1 MLATLANVD
10 GNFSDLF
17 SHARQYTHR
26 NILLSSTHFTGR
38 SMYSIVIYALKKLSP
53 LSEVIPMEPR
63 EIKGLEIAAK
73 SKVIRKGKSNLWLV
87 PSQSGQE
94 EKYTVAMRDEKPEC
108 TCRDFEFRNTKCKH
122 IFAVEYTI
130 QREQTADGRTVVT
143 ETVKVTRKTYT
154 QNWPAYNAAQT
165 QEKSQLQALLYEL
178 CKNLPEPEQRR
189 GRPRLSLADIIFA
202 STFKIYSTVS
212 GRRFQS
218 DLQEAKRRGFLSK
231 MPSYNSVFRYLEAE
245 ALTPYL
251 YELIATS
258 ALPLK
263 SVEHDFAVDSSGFST
278 GQFMRWFD
286 VKYGKEE
293 DRRMWLKVHLMCG
306 VKTNIVTSV
315 EISNGY
321 ANDHGYFKPLLEAT
335 AGNGFT
341 MKEVS
346 ADKAYLSGENLLTT
360 LRHKAIPY
368 IPFKSN
374 SKAQTSYGPKS
385 TLWTRMLSFYNDH
398 REEFL
403 THYHKRSNVETT
415 FHMIKS
421 KFGQRLRSKTLTA
434 QINEA
439 LCKVLCHNLCVV
451 IQSQHELGIDVD
463 FSEANAA

>member
-1 MLATLANVD
+1 
-10 GNFSDLF
+10 
-17 SHARQYTHR
+17 
-26 NILLSSTHFTGR
+26 
-38 SMYSIVIYALKKLSP
+38 
-53 LSEVIPMEPR
+53 MEPR

-73 SKVIRKGKSNLWLV
+73 TKLTRKGKSNQWLV
-87 PSQSGQE
+87 PSQTNKQ
-94 EKYTVAMRDEKPEC
+94 EKYTVALDAEQPRC
-108 TCRDFEFRNTKCKH
+108 TCRDHEFTNDRCKH

-130 QREQTADGRTVVT
+130 QREQTADGTTITT

-165 QEKSQLQALLYEL
+165 EEKSRLQALLYEL
-178 CKNLPEPEQRR
+178 CKNIPEPEQRR

-218 DLQEAKRRGFLSK
+218 DLQEARRRGFLSK

-251 YELIATS
+251 YQLIALS
-258 ALPLK
+258 AQPLK
-263 SVEHDFAVDSSGFST
+263 TIEEDFALDSSGFST

-315 EISNGY
+315 EISDGY
-321 ANDHGYFKPLLEAT
+321 ANDHGYFKPLIET
-335 AGNGFT
+335 AAANGFT
-341 MKEVS
+341 LKEVS
-346 ADKAYLSGENLLTT
+346 ADKAYLSGENFLTT

-368 IPFKSN
+368 IPFKIN
-374 SKAQTSYGPKS
+374 SKAQSDYGPKS
-385 TLWTRMLSFYNDH
+385 TVWTRMLSFYNDH

>member
-1 MLATLANVD
+1 MTDRELK
-10 GNFSDLF
+10 
-17 SHARQYTHR
+17 
-26 NILLSSTHFTGR
+26 
-38 SMYSIVIYALKKLSP
+38 ALQ
-53 LSEVIPMEPR
+53 
-63 EIKGLEIAAK
+63 IAAK
-73 SKVIRKGKSNLWLV
+73 SKLTRKGNIWLV
-87 PSQSGQE
+87 PSQAGHGE
-94 EKYTVAMRDEKPEC
+94 YEVNPDPESPNC
-108 TCRDFEFRNTKCKH
+108 SCPDHEHTGSRCKH
-122 IFAVEYTI
+122 IFAVEYVI
-130 QREQTADGRTVVT
+130 EREQTADGQTVVT
-143 ETVKVTRKTYT
+143 ETVKVSRKTYS

-165 QEKSQLQALLYEL
+165 QEKAKLQALLYEL
-178 CKNLPEPEQRR
+178 CRAIPEPEQRR

-218 DLQEAKRRGFLSK
+218 DLQEARRRGYLSR
-231 MPSYNSVFRYLEAE
+231 MPAYNSVFRYLEAE
-245 ALTPYL
+245 SLTPYL
-251 YELIATS
+251 YELIKLS
-258 ALPLK
+258 AAPLK
-263 SVEHDFAVDSSGFST
+263 SVETDFAVDSSGFST

-293 DRRMWLKVHLMCG
+293 DRRMWLKAHVMCG

-315 EISNGY
+315 EISDGY
-321 ANDHGYFKPLLEAT
+321 SNDHGYFKPLLEA
-335 AGNGFT
+335 AAANGFT
-341 MKEVS
+341 LKEVS

-374 SKAQTSYGPKS
+374 SRAQTSYGPKS
-385 TLWTRMLSFYNDH
+385 TVWTRMLEFYTDH

-451 IQSQHELGIDVD
+451 IQSQYELGIETD
-463 FSEANAA
+463 FSHEEAA